1 MRKRRQAYIILEW
14 LNLDA
19 GSPFY
24 FRVKTA
30 TYAHLE
36 QANIKDMSVLKMIEN
51 GISDGILSQ
60 FKRLDRRVA
69 VLKNYWSAVSQVY
82 PPAWQ
87 LPPQKS
93 RLTHGVGLVSMGYL
107 MDAMAYRISRENSLP
122 SQPEFETELRRL
134 DPIPWTE
141 GSWQFGAQMI
151 MPWNAIQ
158 NIGPHIDLVTNYL
171 IRNYRQ
177 KIAA

>member
-1 MRKRRQAYIILEW
+1 M
-14 LNLDA
+14 
-19 GSPFY
+19 GSDIVVRLQP
-24 FRVKTA
+24 RGE
-30 TYAHLE
+30 YARPK
-36 QANIKDMSVLKMIEN
+36 AFSNIS
-51 GISDGILSQ
+51 
-60 FKRLDRRVA
+60 
-69 VLKNYWSAVSQVY
+69 
-82 PPAWQ
+82 
-87 LPPQKS
+87 
-93 RLTHGVGLVSMGYL
+93 
-107 MDAMAYRISRENSLP
+107 YRISRENSLP

-141 GSWQFGAQMI
+141 GSWQFAAQMI

>member
-122 SQPEFETELRRL
+122 RQPEFEIELRRL

-141 GSWQFGAQMI
+141 GSW
-151 MPWNAIQ
+151 
-158 NIGPHIDLVTNYL
+158 
-171 IRNYRQ
+171 
-177 KIAA
+177 